1 MRTTM
6 RVTENGG
13 TVCVCMCV
21 CVNVQ
26 SFIINKCSIV
36 NVEMIN
42 QEKKSIFEWRGL
54 VFLMTYLP
62 SELCCACLDS
72 SLRLVEELSMHLHT
86 PFVDEHL

>member
-54 VFLMTYLP
+54 VFFNDIL
-62 SELCCACLDS
+62 A
-72 SLRLVEELSMHLHT
+72 
-86 PFVDEHL
+86 F